1 MLSLGQKMLAIGT
14 IVFLELV
21 VFVFVPIIG
30 LIGLVPAG
38 LLAGMILTR

>member
-14 IVFLELV
+14 IVFLELI
-21 VFVFVPIIG
+21 VFVFMPLIG

-38 LLAGMILTR
+38 LMAGMILTR